1 MYAMLGD
8 VRFEF
13 LNSFSDFEENHTALF
28 AKHEV
33 LAGRPRLQ
41 AMGNELTGIRFS
53 LRLHWQLGDVDAAY
67 KGLIGAKEAQQAVSL
82 VFGSGRFMGWFVIES
97 VSARTLIQD
106 GQGRTAARELDVELT
121 EFVGDPNNP
130 LPTPGVA
137 AGGKNPLL
145 AMLPESVQGTAS
157 QIAEAVE
164 TGVRIY
170 RTVEREIGQIQD
182 LITHA
187 QDLRNDPLALFGVLG
202 DAAGIGGAALG
213 KLNRLP
219 EMGKWFGDL
228 SGAAEMLGYGG
239 QAARELSG
247 GMAAI
252 RGGMES
258 GTVGGWL
265 DAGAEAVAA
274 ATDSL
279 ANGSRGVQSLTAW
292 LATRKDGR

>member
-8 VRFEF
+8 IRFEF

-53 LRLHWQLGDVDAAY
+53 LRLHWQLGSVDAAY
-67 KGLIGAKEAQQAVSL
+67 KGLIAAKEAQQAVSL

-97 VSARTLIQD
+97 VSSRTLIQD

-157 QIAEAVE
+157 QIADAVE

-213 KLNRLP
+213 KLNTLP
-219 EMGKWFGDL
+219 EIGQWFGDL
-228 SGAAEMLGYGG
+228 SGAAEMLGCGS

-258 GTVGGWL
+258 GSVGAWL